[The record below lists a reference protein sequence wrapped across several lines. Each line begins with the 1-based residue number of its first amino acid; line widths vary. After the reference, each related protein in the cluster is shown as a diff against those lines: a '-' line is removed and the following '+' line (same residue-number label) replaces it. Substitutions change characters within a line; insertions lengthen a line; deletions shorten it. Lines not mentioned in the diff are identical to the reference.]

1 VKDKHVTWLK
11 QKTAQHSM
19 PSKLPVQT
27 GITGFFTS
35 EFDHAK
41 LKIEDDRYTDCR
53 FFSDVN
59 ESFVVVLFS
68 ESCTGLSTALSTSLS
83 TRETTKSIDNTANK
97 EKETSH
103 FIYKKIADLV

>member
-53 FFSDVN
+53 GGYSIF
-59 ESFVVVLFS
+59 
-68 ESCTGLSTALSTSLS
+68 TAKNMAYHTFND
-83 TRETTKSIDNTANK
+83 I
-97 EKETSH
+97 
-103 FIYKKIADLV
+103 